1 MQGRVISGP
10 WYIRVRVVI
19 GLTLGITLPAPLATP
34 NRNGKEYTYGTP
46 IHVYAPRMKV
56 IQTWVFRRCTLPP

>member
-34 NRNGKEYTYGTP
+34 NRNGKEYGKSTP
-46 IHVYAPRMKV
+46 TEHPY
-56 IQTWVFRRCTLPP
+56 TFTLRE